1 MLVGTPSHKHLATCS
16 IHAALRSVMQQC
28 GKKEA
33 DGILSVI
40 RDGNRVPPRCQNDSS
55 DVSCQIL
62 VSFSEKSSEICRM
75 SHVAQNSLH
84 QFFLITSHILTELP
98 RNEKRS
104 SLHVFRLLSF
114 SASVC

>member
-1 MLVGTPSHKHLATCS
+1 
-16 IHAALRSVMQQC
+16 MQQC

-40 RDGNRVPPRCQNDSS
+40 REVNRVPPRCQNDSS

-62 VSFSEKSSEICRM
+62 VSLPEKSTEVCQM

-84 QFFLITSHILTELP
+84 QFFLITTHVLAELP

-114 SASVC
+114 SESVC